1 MNTVK
6 SSKMLL
12 EEPVMLENIIPHVQN
27 FRILFSLAIQ
37 QTDVGRDKNGFN
49 DLIIFNV
56 KTMIFNYLE
65 HIREAFFHL
74 MLI

>member
-37 QTDVGRDKNGFN
+37 QTDVGRDKNGLN

-65 HIREAFFHL
+65 HIRAAFFHL